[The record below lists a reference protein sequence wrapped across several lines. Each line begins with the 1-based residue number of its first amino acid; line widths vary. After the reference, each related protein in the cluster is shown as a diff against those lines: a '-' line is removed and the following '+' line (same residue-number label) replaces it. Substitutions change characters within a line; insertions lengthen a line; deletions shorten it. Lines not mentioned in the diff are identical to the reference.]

1 MSVPPLTALLSI
13 HGTVLAGNQVPS
25 GPERLAGLLPV
36 VEARLRDRVARMDRS
51 PG

>member
-1 MSVPPLTALLSI
+1 MTVPPLTALLSV
-13 HGTVLAGNQVPS
+13 HGTLLAGNQ

-36 VEARLRDRVARMDRS
+36 VEARLRDRIARMDRS